1 LAWSNG
7 AWGGKR
13 VGWGLTVVSTLL
25 LVACTTQTLVPY
37 SETMPPVVLAPLAAA
52 GVEDVRGR
60 YRAAVCA
67 RLPAASPCDQVLIR
81 LPGETPASTT
91 IPPPDLADLAQ
102 RYRLVFVPG
111 LLADCGERLV
121 QPFADVMASLRQ
133 AGFVVYYFQVAGRG
147 SSAANAQHL
156 ARQLAALGEEPR
168 PLPP

>member
-1 LAWSNG
+1 
-7 AWGGKR
+7 

-25 LVACTTQTLVPY
+25 LVAYTTQTLVPY